1 MQKPDRRAYLTQT
14 PIPRL
19 IWSLAVPT
27 IISMLVTGI
36 YNSADTYFVGRI
48 STQATAAVGLVFS
61 IMAIIQALGFF
72 CGHGSGNSLSRM
84 RGAGR
89 TRDANEMAATGFALA
104 LAIYLAWSF
113 ITMQWQTTWIVWPI
127 AGVLYGVVEA
137 GLRLTRKNG

>member
-1 MQKPDRRAYLTQT
+1 MQKPDRRTYLTQT

-61 IMAIIQALGFF
+61 VMAIIQALGFF
-72 CGHGSGNSLSRM
+72 CGHGWPPRVLPSRCCSAPLSPSSAISLPSRL
-84 RGAGR
+84 RTSSALRIPPGR
-89 TRDANEMAATGFALA
+89 TP
-104 LAIYLAWSF
+104 S
-113 ITMQWQTTWIVWPI
+113 PI
-127 AGVLYGVVEA
+127 CASSCSA
-137 GLRLTRKNG
+137 RPS